1 MIKILRL
8 NLFIYLF
15 LSRVI
20 IIYIY
25 YIFFISCRYRH
36 WINVLCSFVYFFFSI
51 LIILKKKKNT
61 TYTRNHSIDAQHR
74 KETLS
79 RFILSSLL
87 SIPLI
92 VNHEY
97 FFFHINKNSFH
108 LLHQLIQ
115 YNN

>member
-1 MIKILRL
+1 M
-8 NLFIYLF
+8 
-15 LSRVI
+15 

-25 YIFFISCRYRH
+25 YFFLISCRYRH
-36 WINVLCSFVYFFFSI
+36 WSDARLCTFFF
-51 LIILKKKKNT
+51 LNFNYFEKKKNT

-97 FFFHINKNSFH
+97 FFFPHK
-108 LLHQLIQ
+108 
-115 YNN
+115 